1 VATTAS
7 AQRGISIREPGQQR
21 PWLNFTELPPI
32 SPVFVILA
40 LLAALA
46 ATIFVVRIFTGWG
59 LVTNLNDNYG
69 WGLWKGFNTLVGIA
83 LGASGFTTAFAVYM
97 LGKEKFH
104 PIARTAVLVGIL
116 GYLSSVFSLLI
127 DLGHPDRIIFP
138 VVFWNPESPL
148 FEVAWCVMLYLTVM
162 IFEFSPAVLN
172 RLGLKGAEGI
182 AHGAVIPLVIGG
194 TVLSCLH
201 QSSLGS
207 LFLNVPDQL
216 DPLWY
221 TPMLPLFFLMSA
233 IYVGPAVVIVATTLA
248 SRALGLAPRTPRQQA
263 AVLQRSIPDRAGEV
277 RGQADILSSLARVI
291 PYLLGIYLFAKILE
305 LLIAGDF
312 DLLFDGTR
320 ASGLF
325 LLEMSVGVVFPM
337 LLFLSAGVRENA
349 GWRFLASLMII
360 AGLMLNRVDVSIISW
375 ARPADALSYTV
386 HPLEYGFTIGLWAGL
401 ALVFYLVALYF
412 PVFSEHGHSPASDW
426 RRPTR
431 Q

>member
-1 VATTAS
+1 MATRAS
-7 AQRGISIREPGQQR
+7 TRRGISIREPGQRR

-32 SPVFVILA
+32 SPLLVILA

-46 ATIFVVRIFTGWG
+46 AGIFVVRIFTGWG

-97 LGKEKFH
+97 LGKERFH
-104 PIARTAVLVGIL
+104 PVARIAVLVGIL

-162 IFEFSPAVLN
+162 ILEFSPAVLN
-172 RLGLKGAEGI
+172 RLGLRKAEGI
-182 AHGAVIPLVIGG
+182 AHDAVIPLVIGG

-233 IYVGPAVVIVATTLA
+233 IYVGPAVVIFASTLA
-248 SRALGLAPRTPRQQA
+248 SRALGRGLAP
-263 AVLQRSIPDRAGEV
+263 
-277 RGQADILSSLARVI
+277 DILSSLAKVI

-305 LLIAGDF
+305 LLIADDF
-312 DLLFDGTR
+312 HLLFDGTR

-325 LLEMSVGVVFPM
+325 FLEMSVGIIFPM
-337 LLFLSAGVRENA
+337 LMLLSARIRENVS
-349 GWRFLASLMII
+349 WRFLASLMII

-386 HPLEYGFTIGLWAGL
+386 HPLEWGFTIGLWAGL

-412 PVFSEHGHSPASDW
+412 PVFGGHGDGQASD
-426 RRPTR
+426 
-431 Q
+431 

>member
-1 VATTAS
+1 VATRAS
-7 AQRGISIREPGQQR
+7 AQRGISIQEPGRQR

-46 ATIFVVRIFTGWG
+46 AAVFVVRIFTGWG

-104 PIARTAVLVGIL
+104 PVARIAVLVGIL

-148 FEVAWCVMLYLTVM
+148 FEVAWCVMLYLSVM
-162 IFEFSPAVLN
+162 LLEFSPAVLN
-172 RLGLKGAEGI
+172 RLGLRRAEGI
-182 AHGAVIPLVIGG
+182 AHEAVIPLVIGG

-221 TPMLPLFFLMSA
+221 TPLLPLFFLMSA
-233 IYVGPAVVIVATTLA
+233 IYVGPAVVIVASTLA
-248 SRALGLAPRTPRQQA
+248 SRALGRGLAP
-263 AVLQRSIPDRAGEV
+263 
-277 RGQADILSSLARVI
+277 DILSSLAKVI

-312 DLLFDGTR
+312 HLLFDGTR

-325 LLEMSVGVVFPM
+325 FLEMSVGIVFPM
-337 LLFLSAGVRENA
+337 LMLLSAGIRGNA
-349 GWRFLASLMII
+349 GWRFLASLMIV

-412 PVFSEHGHSPASDW
+412 PVFGEQAHSPASDW
-426 RRPTR
+426 RQPTR
-431 Q
+431 R

>member
-1 VATTAS
+1 MSTSAS
-7 AQRGISIREPGQQR
+7 TRGGKPIREPGHQR
-21 PWLNFTELPPI
+21 AWLDFTELPPI
-32 SPVFVILA
+32 SPVLVILA

-46 ATIFVVRIFTGWG
+46 VAIFIVRIFTGWG

-104 PIARTAVLVGIL
+104 PVARIAVLVGIL

-127 DLGHPDRIIFP
+127 DLGHPERIVFP

-162 IFEFSPAVLN
+162 ILEFSPAVLN
-172 RLGLKGAEGI
+172 RLGLRRAEGI
-182 AHGAVIPLVIGG
+182 AHDAVIPLVIGG

-216 DPLWY
+216 DRLWY

-233 IYVGPAVVIVATTLA
+233 IYVGPAVVIVASTLA
-248 SRALGLAPRTPRQQA
+248 SRALGRGLAP
-263 AVLQRSIPDRAGEV
+263 
-277 RGQADILSSLARVI
+277 DILSSLAKVI
-291 PYLLGIYLFAKILE
+291 PYLLGAYLFAKVLE

-312 DLLFDGTR
+312 HLLFDGTR

-325 LLEMSVGVVFPM
+325 FTEISIGVIFPM
-337 LLFLSAGVRENA
+337 LMLLFARARENA
-349 GWRFLASLMII
+349 SWRFLAALMVI

-375 ARPADALSYTV
+375 ARPADALPYTV
-386 HPLEYGFTIGLWAGL
+386 HPLEYAFTIGLWAGL

-412 PVFSEHGHSPASDW
+412 PVFGEHGHSPALD
-426 RRPTR
+426 RE
-431 Q
+431 

>member
-1 VATTAS
+1 VATRAS
-7 AQRGISIREPGQQR
+7 TRRGISIREPGQQR
-21 PWLNFTELPPI
+21 PWLDFTELPPI
-32 SPVFVILA
+32 SPLLVILA

-46 ATIFVVRIFTGWG
+46 TAIFVVRIFTGWG

-97 LGKEKFH
+97 LGNEKFH
-104 PIARTAVLVGIL
+104 PVARTAVLIGIL

-138 VVFWNPESPL
+138 IVFWNPESPL

-172 RLGLKGAEGI
+172 RLGLKSAEGF
-182 AHGAVIPLVIGG
+182 AHDAVIPLVIGG

-233 IYVGPAVVIVATTLA
+233 IYVGPAVVIAGSTFA
-248 SRALGLAPRTPRQQA
+248 SRALGRGLAP
-263 AVLQRSIPDRAGEV
+263 
-277 RGQADILSSLARVI
+277 DILSSLAKVI
-291 PYLLGIYLFAKILE
+291 PYLLGAYLLAKILE

-312 DLLFDGTR
+312 HLLFDGTR

-325 LLEMSVGVVFPM
+325 LLEMSVGVILPM
-337 LLFLSAGVRENA
+337 LMLLSSRVRESVN
-349 GWRFLASLMII
+349 WRLLASLMVI
-360 AGLMLNRVDVSIISW
+360 AGLMLNRVEVSIISW
-375 ARPADALSYTV
+375 SRPFDAPSYWP

-412 PVFSEHGHSPASDW
+412 PVFGEHGDGHASD
-426 RRPTR
+426 
-431 Q
+431 

>member
-1 VATTAS
+1 M
-7 AQRGISIREPGQQR
+7 SIREPGQQR

-32 SPVFVILA
+32 SPVVVVLA

-46 ATIFVVRIFTGWG
+46 AGIFVVRIFTGWG

-104 PIARTAVLVGIL
+104 PIARIAVLVGIL

-138 VVFWNPESPL
+138 IVFWNPESPL

-162 IFEFSPAVLN
+162 VLEFSPAVLN
-172 RLGLKGAEGI
+172 RLGLKRAEGI
-182 AHGAVIPLVIGG
+182 AHEAVIPLVIGG

-221 TPMLPLFFLMSA
+221 TPLLPLFFLMSA
-233 IYVGPAVVIVATTLA
+233 IYVGPAVVIVASTLA
-248 SRALGLAPRTPRQQA
+248 SRALGRKMAPD
-263 AVLQRSIPDRAGEV
+263 L
-277 RGQADILSSLARVI
+277 LSSLARVI
-291 PYLLGIYLFAKILE
+291 PFLLGAYLVAKVSE
-305 LLIAGDF
+305 LIVAGDF
-312 DLLFDGTR
+312 ELLFNGDR

-325 LLEMSVGVVFPM
+325 LLEMSVGVIIPM
-337 LLFLSAGVRENA
+337 LMFLSAGVRENA
-349 GWRFLASLMII
+349 GWRFVASLMMI

-412 PVFSEHGHSPASDW
+412 PVLGPQAHGKSSD
-426 RRPTR
+426 
-431 Q
+431 

>member
-1 VATTAS
+1 VATRAS
-7 AQRGISIREPGQQR
+7 TRRAISIREPGPPR

-32 SPVFVILA
+32 SPALIILA

-46 ATIFVVRIFTGWG
+46 AGIFVVRIFTGWG

-104 PIARTAVLVGIL
+104 PVARIAVLVGIL

-162 IFEFSPAVLN
+162 IFEFSPALLN
-172 RLGLKGAEGI
+172 RVGLKKAEGF
-182 AHGAVIPLVIGG
+182 AHDAVIPLVIGG

-233 IYVGPAVVIVATTLA
+233 IYVGPAVVIAASTVA
-248 SRALGLAPRTPRQQA
+248 SRALGKGLAP
-263 AVLQRSIPDRAGEV
+263 
-277 RGQADILSSLARVI
+277 DILSSLAKVI
-291 PYLLGIYLFAKILE
+291 PYLLGAYLLAKVLE
-305 LLIAGDF
+305 LLVAGDF
-312 DLLFDGTR
+312 HLLFDGTR

-325 LLEMSVGVVFPM
+325 LLEISIGVVLPM
-337 LLFLSAGVRENA
+337 LMLLSAGIRGNA
-349 GWRFLASLMII
+349 GWRFLASLLVI
-360 AGLMLNRVDVSIISW
+360 AGLMLNRVEVSIISW
-375 ARPADALSYTV
+375 ARPSDALSYWP
-386 HPLEYGFTIGLWAGL
+386 HPLEYAFTIGLWAGL

-412 PVFSEHGHSPASDW
+412 PVFGEHGHGHASD
-426 RRPTR
+426 
-431 Q
+431 

>member
-1 VATTAS
+1 VATRAG
-7 AQRGISIREPGQQR
+7 AQRGISIREPGER
-21 PWLNFTELPPI
+21 HWLEFTQLPPI
-32 SPVFVILA
+32 SPVFV

-46 ATIFVVRIFTGWG
+46 ALAAGIFVVRIFTGWG

-97 LGKEKFH
+97 LGNEKFH

-127 DLGHPDRIIFP
+127 DLGHPDRIVFP

-162 IFEFSPAVLN
+162 VLEFSPAVLN
-172 RLGLKGAEGI
+172 RLGLKRAEGI
-182 AHGAVIPLVIGG
+182 AHEAVIPLVIGG

-221 TPMLPLFFLMSA
+221 TPLLPLFFLMSA

-248 SRALGLAPRTPRQQA
+248 SRALGRKPEPDGWRHAGDRTSKEQFDADHARRDP
-263 AVLQRSIPDRAGEV
+263 
-277 RGQADILSSLARVI
+277 DILSSLARFI
-291 PYLLGIYLFAKILE
+291 PFLLGAYLLAKVVE
-305 LLIAGDF
+305 LIVAGDF
-312 DLLFDGTR
+312 ELLFNGDR

-325 LLEMSVGVVFPM
+325 LLEMSVGVIIPM
-337 LLFLSAGVRENA
+337 LMFLSAGIRENA
-349 GWRFLASLMII
+349 GWRFVASLMMI

-386 HPLEYGFTIGLWAGL
+386 HPLEYGFTVGLWAGL

-412 PVFSEHGHSPASDW
+412 PVFGAQAHGKASD
-426 RRPTR
+426 
-431 Q
+431 